1 MQGLKSAILAIL
13 QSGWGWPCTISTALK
28 NPSQDFKKK
37 KIALGADEF
46 LAMLKVLVQNS
57 GLAIHENTP

>member
-1 MQGLKSAILAIL
+1 MAMHCQYSPQKSLTGF
-13 QSGWGWPCTISTALK
+13 QK
-28 NPSQDFKKK
+28 KKK

>member
-1 MQGLKSAILAIL
+1 MAMHYQYS
-13 QSGWGWPCTISTALK
+13 
-28 NPSQDFKKK
+28 SQESLTGFQKKK